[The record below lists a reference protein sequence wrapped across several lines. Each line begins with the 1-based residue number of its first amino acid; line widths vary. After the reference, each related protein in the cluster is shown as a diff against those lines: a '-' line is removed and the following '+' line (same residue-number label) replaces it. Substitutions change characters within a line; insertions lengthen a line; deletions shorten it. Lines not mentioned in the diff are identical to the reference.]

1 MQPMQ
6 EPVKIR
12 GMFAAIAGTYDV
24 LNHVLSLN
32 QDRAWRTFAVE
43 KAEVRTGDT
52 VLDVC
57 CGTGDLSLE
66 LSKKVGPAGTAIG
79 TDFCEAMVAIGRKK
93 ADELADP
100 VRLGVADTLQLPFR
114 DSMFR
119 AVTVGFG
126 IRNVA
131 DLQAGIR
138 EMARVTQPGGK
149 VAILEFTQPAN
160 PLFRFVYYV
169 YFLILL
175 PILLFWIGAATA
187 RMLAGD
193 PSIRTAN
200 IFKAFAYSLIPIA
213 LFYHLAH
220 NCMHF
225 FMEGQVIIPHLSDP
239 FGWGWNL
246 FGTAGKN
253 YPPFLSLTTIW
264 WLQVIFVVIGHLYG
278 VVLADRYARTL
289 FKNKRAIFL
298 SLIPLLITMI
308 LYSAFS
314 MWLIMQPMDMRS
326 GM

>member
-43 KAEVRTGDT
+43 KAEVRVGDT

-100 VRLGVADTLQLPFR
+100 VRLGVADTLQLPLR
-114 DSMFR
+114 DSLFR

-175 PILLFWIGAATA
+175 PILGNLVSGGK
-187 RMLAGD
+187 R
-193 PSIRTAN
+193 N
-200 IFKAFAYSLIPIA
+200 AYGYLPRS
-213 LFYHLAH
+213 
-220 NCMHF
+220 
-225 FMEGQVIIPHLSDP
+225 
-239 FGWGWNL
+239 
-246 FGTAGKN
+246 
-253 YPPFLSLTTIW
+253 
-264 WLQVIFVVIGHLYG
+264 
-278 VVLADRYARTL
+278 VLAFPDSDELSRIVGGCGLDDVRVHSQTFGIVTVHVGTKPGAPVDL
-289 FKNKRAIFL
+289 AAGRAV
-298 SLIPLLITMI
+298 
-308 LYSAFS
+308 
-314 MWLIMQPMDMRS
+314 
-326 GM
+326 